1 MPRCAPKYI
10 SHLGDICHNRTTPRA
25 PLLSMSCFLLSVEG
39 ILLMVSAVELSG
51 LLLDLYAAP
60 LQPERWQAFFDRLC
74 ALTDIAS
81 GFMVSIRP
89 EGNAILA
96 GGGLNYDPEIFR
108 LYNEHY
114 GTNDPFTEPVMKN
127 NRVGV
132 IQGDELLS
140 RPELLR
146 TELYNDVM
154 APRGLSHMTL
164 MSCECSPE
172 AVSKFPLW
180 RGPKQGL
187 MDAASI
193 HLLETL
199 IPHVQTA
206 LLLRAK
212 VAASEISEML
222 SETALDALSVAAI
235 LVTGGGQIRHMNRLA
250 ARYLQGRDGLRLCQG
265 RMVAANAS
273 EDTRLQSLIAGASRG
288 KAVPTSP
295 PGGAMRIS
303 RPGEQTSLQI
313 VVVPATEPIR
323 EWAGEYHAL
332 VFLIDPSSRPK
343 ERAALM
349 RQIYGLTP
357 AEARLADRLL
367 EGLDVREIAEQ
378 SGITLETARFHV
390 KRVLAK
396 TGSRR
401 QAELMRLMLSLPGLV
416 AASNGMYSE
425 DETRS

>member
-1 MPRCAPKYI
+1 M
-10 SHLGDICHNRTTPRA
+10 L
-25 PLLSMSCFLLSVEG
+25 
-39 ILLMVSAVELSG
+39 SAVELSG

-60 LQPERWQAFFDRLC
+60 LQPERWQMFFDRLC

-81 GFMVSIRP
+81 GFMVSVRP
-89 EGNAILA
+89 EGNLILA
-96 GGGLNYDPEIFR
+96 GGGLNFDPEIFR

-114 GTNDPFTEPVMKN
+114 GTNDPFTEPSMRE

-132 IQGDELLS
+132 TPGDELIS

-146 TELYNDVM
+146 TELYNELL
-154 APRGLSHMTL
+154 APRGLAHMTL
-164 MSCECSPE
+164 LACECSSE

-187 MDAASI
+187 MDAASV

-212 VAASEISEML
+212 VAASEAYDLL
-222 SETALDALSVAAI
+222 SETALEAMSIAAI
-235 LVTGGGQIRHMNRLA
+235 LVNGRGEIRCMNRLA
-250 ARYLQGRDGLRLCQG
+250 ASYLQGSDGLSLRRG
-265 RMVAANAS
+265 RVVAADAS
-273 EDTRLQSLIAGASRG
+273 EDACLQSLIAGAGGGRTTP
-288 KAVPTSP
+288 ASP

-303 RPGEQTSLQI
+303 RPDARTSLQI

-323 EWAGEYHAL
+323 QWAGECHAL

-349 RQIYGLTP
+349 RQLYGLTP

-390 KRVLAK
+390 KRVLGK
-396 TGSRR
+396 TGTRR
-401 QAELMRLMLSLPGLV
+401 QSELMRLMLSLPGLV
-416 AASNGMYSE
+416 ATSNEMDSN
-425 DETRS
+425 TRPS

>member
-1 MPRCAPKYI
+1 
-10 SHLGDICHNRTTPRA
+10 
-25 PLLSMSCFLLSVEG
+25 
-39 ILLMVSAVELSG
+39 MVSAVELHG

-60 LQPERWQAFFDRLC
+60 LQPERWQMFIDRLC

-81 GFMVSIRP
+81 GVMVSVRP
-89 EGNAILA
+89 EGNLILA
-96 GGGLNYDPEIFR
+96 GGGMNFDPEIFP

-114 GTNDPFTEPVMKN
+114 GTNDPFTEPTMRN

-140 RPELLR
+140 RPDLLKS
-146 TELYNDVM
+146 ELYNDLLS
-154 APRGLSHMTL
+154 PRGLAHMTL

-187 MDAASI
+187 MDAAST

-199 IPHVQTA
+199 VPHVQTA

-212 VAASEISEML
+212 VAASEACDLL
-222 SETALDALSVAAI
+222 SETALDAMSIAAI
-235 LVTGGGQIRHMNRLA
+235 LVTGRGEIRHMNRLA
-250 ARYLQGRDGLRLCQG
+250 ASCLQSMDGLGLRQGRL
-265 RMVAANAS
+265 VAADTS
-273 EDTRLQSLIAGASRG
+273 ENGRLQFLIAGASGEAPR
-288 KAVPTSP
+288 PESL
-295 PGGAMRIS
+295 PGGAMRIM
-303 RPGEQTSLQI
+303 RPLSGASLR
-313 VVVPATEPIR
+313 VVVMPAPQQIR
-323 EWAGEYHAL
+323 QWANNSHAL

-349 RQIYGLTP
+349 RQLYALTP
-357 AEARLADRLL
+357 AEARVADRLV

-378 SGITLETARFHV
+378 LGITLETARFHL

-396 TGSRR
+396 TGTRR
-401 QAELMRLMLSLPGLV
+401 QAELMRLMLSLPG
-416 AASNGMYSE
+416 SDG
-425 DETRS
+425 